1 MPTEVMLKPGPNAS
15 TEIKKQKPRRVAYAT
30 AVENVRNSNGAY
42 TFEPISESAAPA
54 VTPLEDMD
62 RDTLLST
69 AIGLGMKT
77 SKQMKHSEIVAFV
90 RKKMGEIEIVDD
102 E

>member
-1 MPTEVMLKPGPNAS
+1 MPDEVILKPSKDAPA
-15 TEIKKQKPRRVAYAT
+15 EIKKEKPRRVSYST
-30 AVENVRNSNGAY
+30 AMENVRNSKGAY
-42 TFEPISESAAPA
+42 TFEPINEASPPA
-54 VTPLEDMD
+54 VKPLEDMD

-77 SKQMKHSEIVAFV
+77 QKQMKHSEIVAFV

>member
-1 MPTEVMLKPGPNAS
+1 MPTQVILKPSKDAPAH
-15 TEIKKQKPRRVAYAT
+15 IKKEKPRRVAYAT
-30 AVENVRNSNGAY
+30 AVENVRNSGGGY
-42 TFEPISESAAPA
+42 TFEPISETAAPA
-54 VTPLEDMD
+54 VNALEDMD

-77 SKQMKHSEIVAFV
+77 QKQMKHSEIVAFV